1 MLSFVVFIVDM
12 TILEEVF
19 FSHKLIFLKK
29 DKMSSRD
36 CIRPCLK
43 KQNKVRGVILGK
55 CSSWH
60 VIWCLQT
67 LVYKSPSWI
76 SKMAQRV
83 RHLPTDLM
91 AWDPHGRGT
100 GPIPAT
106 CALTSITAPCCT
118 CVPKIGV
125 EKDSFMSAVYS
136 PLEIAER

>member
-1 MLSFVVFIVDM
+1 MFIVDL

-60 VIWCLQT
+60 VICAYKHWCIKILLG
-67 LVYKSPSWI
+67 LVKWLS
-76 SKMAQRV
+76 
-83 RHLPTDLM
+83 
-91 AWDPHGRGT
+91 G
-100 GPIPAT
+100 
-106 CALTSITAPCCT
+106 
-118 CVPKIGV
+118 
-125 EKDSFMSAVYS
+125 
-136 PLEIAER
+136 